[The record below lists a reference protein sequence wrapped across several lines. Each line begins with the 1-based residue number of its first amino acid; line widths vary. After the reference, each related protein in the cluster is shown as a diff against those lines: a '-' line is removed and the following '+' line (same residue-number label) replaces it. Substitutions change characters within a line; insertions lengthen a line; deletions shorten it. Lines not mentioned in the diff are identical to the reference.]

1 MQLAQKNLRESLCF
15 YTFVAVLSVT
25 DAKIFARVMI
35 IDSFIIEGISNIG
48 HLHLDVGGMN
58 ALIAPNGYG
67 KSNVLCAISFG
78 LMFLNTNEET
88 RRQMLRSRYLP
99 INVSMQEKKFHFEVY
114 GRIERDERT
123 EMVQYGYECQWAEGA
138 VPGYV
143 LSEWLKIKAE
153 DEQRYRQMV
162 NRRDGYYCMIV
173 PSATGRCNKPFAA
186 TPQQPVLPAI
196 ASGGLFLS
204 DLAKEICDIRI
215 PNLNT
220 LDNPESYF
228 SVEGGNGI
236 SMLGGMTLSEYIY
249 QMKETD
255 TDSFSILSDGIR
267 QLIPGIMSF
276 EPDEITLSD
285 GRSKVYDIRVQ
296 EFHNS
301 QPTSIR
307 LLSSGSKRMIFLFT
321 LCMAAR
327 KQNIPMIMVEEPENS
342 VHPRLMENLLLTL
355 QAYASNTKILM
366 TSHSP
371 YLMRY
376 MQPDQMY
383 FGLPMND
390 GLAHFKKVNP
400 SKLKYLYKYAG
411 DMELTFGEF
420 MFDFMLDMES
430 ENEKLTTFFK

>member
-1 MQLAQKNLRESLCF
+1 MHFCI
-15 YTFVAVLSVT
+15 FVAVLRVT
-25 DAKIFARVMI
+25 DAKLFARVMI
-35 IDSFIIEGISNIG
+35 IDSFIIEGISNIR
-48 HLHLDVGGMN
+48 HMRLDVGEMN

-67 KSNVLCAISFG
+67 KSNVLSAISFG
-78 LMFLNTNEET
+78 LMYLNANEET
-88 RRQMLRSRYLP
+88 KRQMLRSRYLP
-99 INVSMQEKKFHFEVY
+99 INVSMSEKKFLFEIH
-114 GRIERDERT
+114 GRIQREGRT
-123 EMVQYGYECQWAEGA
+123 EMVQYGYECQWAEGV

-153 DEQRYRQMV
+153 DEQRFRQMIK
-162 NRRDGYYCMIV
+162 RRNGYYSLIV
-173 PSATGRCNKPFAA
+173 PSATGRCNKPFTA
-186 TPQQPVLPAI
+186 TPQQLTLPVI

-255 TDSFSILSDGIR
+255 ADSFSILSDGIR
-267 QLIPGIMSF
+267 QLIPDIVSF

-285 GRSKVYDIRVQ
+285 GRSMVYDIRVQ
-296 EFHNS
+296 EKFNS

-342 VHPRLMENLLLTL
+342 VHPRLMENLLLAL
-355 QAYASNTKILM
+355 QAYASNTKILI

-383 FGLPMND
+383 FGLPQHD
-390 GLAHFKKVNP
+390 GLAHFAKVNP
-400 SKLKYLYKYAG
+400 SKLKYLYRYAG

-420 MFDFMLDMES
+420 MFDFMLDVEAD
-430 ENEKLTTFFK
+430 NEKLATFFK

>member
-1 MQLAQKNLRESLCF
+1 MRESRLFC
-15 YTFVAVLSVT
+15 TFVEVLGVT
-25 DAKIFARVMI
+25 DAKIFARFMI

-48 HLHLDVGGMN
+48 HVCLDVGEMN

-67 KSNVLCAISFG
+67 KSNVLRAISFG
-78 LMFLNTNEET
+78 LLLLNANDET
-88 RRQMLRSRYLP
+88 KQQMLSSRYLP
-99 INVSMQEKKFHFEVY
+99 INVAMQGRKLHFEIH
-114 GRIERDERT
+114 GRIEREEHT
-123 EMVQYGYECQWAEGA
+123 EMLQYGYECQWAEGDI
-138 VPGYV
+138 PGYT

-153 DEQRYRQMV
+153 DEQRFRQLI
-162 NRRDGYYCMIV
+162 NRKNGYYALIV
-173 PSATGRCNKPFAA
+173 PSATGRCNKLYPTTPRQFA
-186 TPQQPVLPAI
+186 LPLI
-196 ASGGLFLS
+196 AGGNLFLS
-204 DLAKEICDIRI
+204 DLAKQICDIKI
-215 PNLNT
+215 PNLDT

-228 SVEGGNGI
+228 SVDGGKGI
-236 SMLGGMTLSEYIY
+236 SLLGGMTLSEYIY
-249 QMKETD
+249 RLKETD
-255 TDSFSILSDGIR
+255 VNNFSILTDGIK
-267 QLIPGIMSF
+267 QLIPGVVSF

-285 GRSKVYDIRVQ
+285 GRSKVYDIRVLE
-296 EFHNS
+296 EFNS

-321 LCMAAR
+321 LCMAAQ

-342 VHPRLMENLLLTL
+342 VHPRLMENLLLIL
-355 QAYASNTKILM
+355 QAYALNTKILM

-383 FGLPMND
+383 FGLPKHD
-390 GLAHFKKVNP
+390 GLAHFAKVNP

-430 ENEKLTTFFK
+430 DNDKLATFFK